1 MMSDVKKKQTE
12 NMTFEEAMA
21 RLEAVSS
28 ALAQEGISLEES
40 MKLYGEGV
48 ELVRICSKKL
58 EVAERTI
65 KLLGMTEDGE
75 ITETDLLSE

>member
-1 MMSDVKKKQTE
+1 MSDVKKNPKEE

-28 ALAQEGISLEES
+28 ELAKEGISLEEA

-48 ELVRICSKKL
+48 ELVRICNGKL

-65 KLLGMTEDGE
+65 KLLGMTEEGE
-75 ITETDLLSE
+75 ITETDFLTE

>member
-21 RLEAVSS
+21 RLEAVSA
-28 ALAQEGISLEES
+28 ALAREGISLEES

-48 ELVRICSKKL
+48 ELVRICNEKL

-65 KLLGMTEDGE
+65 KLLGLTEDGE